1 MLVLPLSAGAE
12 TLRIATWNVALFR
25 AGPGLLLRDI
35 LRDDDAQ
42 VGAVVDG
49 IAQLNADVL
58 LLTAIDFDMGQA
70 ALAALS
76 ARLARA
82 GVKYPY
88 HMALRPNTGVATG
101 LDLDGNGRRGQ
112 AGDAQGWGRF
122 AGFAGMAILSRL
134 PIRDD
139 LARDFSDFLW
149 RDLPG
154 AVLPGDLTPEAAA
167 IQRLSTSGHWEV
179 PVVLPDGA
187 LLRLLVWY
195 ATPPVF
201 DGPEDRNGRRNH
213 DETAFW
219 LRLLDG
225 DLAYTPPAPP
235 FVVLGD
241 ANLDPVD
248 GDGRAD
254 AILSLLAHPRL
265 QDIAPRG
272 QNRRSDRDDAGDASL
287 DTADFSQSTAAEVG
301 RLRVDYLLPSAD
313 LQVTG
318 AGVLWPDDDRALA
331 RASRHRPVW
340 ADVRLDR
347 PQAFASEPVAAK
359 TGFPDG
365 GVSQP

>member
-1 MLVLPLSAGAE
+1 MRV
-12 TLRIATWNVALFR
+12 ATWNVALYR

-42 VGAVVDG
+42 VAAVVDG
-49 IAQLNADVL
+49 IGQLNADVL
-58 LLTAIDFDMGQA
+58 VLTAIDYDMGQA
-70 ALAALS
+70 ALAALA
-76 ARLARA
+76 ARLAQV
-82 GVKYPY
+82 GVIYSHY
-88 HMALRPNTGVATG
+88 MVLRPNTGVPTG
-101 LDLDGNGRRGQ
+101 LDLDRNGRRGQ

-122 AGFAGMAILSRL
+122 PGFAGMAILSRL

-139 LARDFSDFLW
+139 LARDFSGFLW

-154 AVLPGDLTPEAAA
+154 ALLPDDLVTEAAA

-179 PVVLPDGA
+179 PVALPDGQ
-187 LLRLLVWY
+187 LLRLLIWY

-225 DLAYTPPAPP
+225 DLAFPAPAPP

-248 GDGRAD
+248 GDGRSD
-254 AILSLLAHPRL
+254 AILALLAHPHL

-272 QNRRSDRDDAGDASL
+272 QNRERGQGDAGDPAL
-287 DTADFSQSTAAEVG
+287 DTADFSDSANPDVG

-313 LQVTG
+313 LKVT
-318 AGVLWPDDDRALA
+318 ASGVLWPADDSALT

-340 ADVRLDR
+340 ADVSINR
-347 PQAFASEPVAAK
+347 P
-359 TGFPDG
+359 
-365 GVSQP
+365 